1 MMLIRQL
8 ATAALVSA
16 LATIFAATA
25 AAQSYPQ
32 KPVKIIVAY
41 QAGQGTDVAT
51 RYIAERLNKSL
62 NQSFYIDNKPGA
74 GGNIGTEAAARSA
87 PDGYTLT
94 MGTNATHGTN
104 QFLYDT
110 VPFDA
115 EKDFEP
121 IILIGSFPMAIAANP
136 SYPANSIA
144 ELVALAKSSPKSS
157 DIAMPSTTARI
168 VFELLKAQSHTPL
181 FGIPYKGS
189 ATAMTEVMG
198 GQLPVIIDTVTAA
211 RPHIAAGKLK
221 ALAVTSLKGTELLP
235 GVKPVAEQGL
245 PGFEVIAWNAL
256 YAPKGTPKEV
266 IQVLNAE
273 INKILAQPEAR
284 QKLKDLGYDVGGGS
298 PEQLAEF
305 GRSERRKWGPLI
317 SAAGIK
323 AE

>member
-1 MMLIRQL
+1 MKLIRQFAIL
-8 ATAALVSA
+8 AAGLALSA
-16 LATIFAATA
+16 LAV
-25 AAQSYPQ
+25 AQGYPQ
-32 KPVKIIVAY
+32 KPVRIIVAY

-51 RYIAERLNKSL
+51 RYIAERLTHAL
-62 NQSFYIDNKPGA
+62 GQSFYVDNKPGA

-104 QFLYDT
+104 QFLYDA

-121 IILIGSFPMAIAANP
+121 IILIGSFPMVVAANP
-136 SYPANSIA
+136 SFPGNTIA
-144 ELVALAKSSPKSS
+144 DLVALAKSTPKSA

-168 VFELLKAQSHTPL
+168 VFELLKSQSGAPL

-189 ATAMTEVMG
+189 STAISEVMG
-198 GQLPVIIDTVTAA
+198 GQLPLVIDTVTAA

-221 ALAVTSLKGTELLP
+221 AIAVTSLKGTDLLP

-245 PGFEVIAWNAL
+245 PGFQVIAWNAL
-256 YAPKGTPKEV
+256 YAPKGTPKAIVQE
-266 IQVLNAE
+266 LNAE

-284 QKLKDLGYDVGGGS
+284 QKLKDLGYDVGGGTT
-298 PEQLAEF
+298 EQLAEF

-317 SAAGIK
+317 AASGIK